1 MKKSYM
7 LIAIFAVQILWAF
20 GMVAAAA
27 SELQGKIP
35 L

>member
-7 LIAIFAVQILWAF
+7 LIAIFLVQIVWAF

-27 SELQGKIP
+27 SEMQGKVV